1 MAMSLKQH
9 IRQKLKVGLVVSLIY
24 TAGCLGFPTTAFSA
38 TDIIVKGSAVN
49 LRSAPGTANS
59 IITTVQSGQRFQVL
73 ETQGE
78 WYKINAGNKT
88 GWIAGW
94 LVETANSANP
104 QPQQQNSTQK
114 VKQATITGSAVNVR
128 SGPGTTYS
136 SVTTVSKGAKY
147 TVTEVNGQWL
157 KIKLPDGKQGWIA
170 GWLATVSETNAA
182 NPAPPGG
189 TTVAQQP
196 QAATQKVKQAT
207 ITGSA
212 INVRSGPGTTYS
224 SVTTVSKDAKYTV
237 TEVNGQWLK
246 IKLPDG
252 KQGWIAGWL
261 AAVTEVNV
269 ANPAPP
275 GGTTVAQQPQEETQK
290 IKQATI
296 TGSAVNV
303 RSGPG
308 TSYGSVTTV
317 SNGAKFN
324 VTEVSGQWLK
334 IRLPDGKQGWIAGWL
349 AAVTEIAV
357 ANPAPVTS
365 PPPATNNPTT
375 PPNNTGSTVA
385 VVNGNEVNIR
395 IGPGTGHNVIT
406 KVSRG
411 QRVGVLER
419 SGDWAKVQLDGGV
432 VGWVAGWMLN
442 IDTAEASPS
451 PGDPPVQTP
460 DTDQTGEPDQP
471 AEPVR
476 LEQIE
481 INEQDGHTYVQ
492 LKAQGPLS
500 YDMFML
506 TGPER
511 LVLDLKNVDPTDL
524 PEKIEVGSEA
534 VSQLRTGWLTQNPP
548 VMRLVFDLKGT
559 VANLDRLSDDRTQ
572 LNLDIFIPKPGSFLN
587 GRVIAIDA
595 GHGGSDP
602 GAIGPTGLRE
612 KDVTLD
618 LALRLQKILTAH
630 GAKVVMTR
638 TNDSFVDLYERTAIA
653 GRNGAEVFLSIH
665 INANPNRDK
674 NGTSTYYRRDTG
686 DLAPGVNQADNRR
699 LASLVQS
706 ELLRT
711 LSRRSLGVLQSNFVV
726 LRTSPVPAALAEVA
740 FVSNYE
746 EEQMLRQDTVR
757 QKVAESLAQSL
768 NNYFAPTK

>member
-1 MAMSLKQH
+1 
-9 IRQKLKVGLVVSLIY
+9 
-24 TAGCLGFPTTAFSA
+24 
-38 TDIIVKGSAVN
+38 
-49 LRSAPGTANS
+49 
-59 IITTVQSGQRFQVL
+59 
-73 ETQGE
+73 
-78 WYKINAGNKT
+78 
-88 GWIAGW
+88 
-94 LVETANSANP
+94 
-104 QPQQQNSTQK
+104 
-114 VKQATITGSAVNVR
+114 VR
-128 SGPGTTYS
+128 SGPGTSYG
-136 SVTTVSKGAKY
+136 SVTSVSKGAKY
-147 TVTEVNGQWL
+147 TVTEVSGQWL
-157 KIKLPDGKQGWIA
+157 KIKL
-170 GWLATVSETNAA
+170 S
-182 NPAPPGG
+182 
-189 TTVAQQP
+189 
-196 QAATQKVKQAT
+196 
-207 ITGSA
+207 
-212 INVRSGPGTTYS
+212 
-224 SVTTVSKDAKYTV
+224 
-237 TEVNGQWLK
+237 
-246 IKLPDG
+246 DG

-269 ANPAPP
+269 TNPAPP
-275 GGTTVAQQPQEETQK
+275 GGTTVAQQPQVDTQK

-308 TSYGSVTTV
+308 TSYGSVTSV
-317 SNGAKFN
+317 SKGAKYT

-334 IRLPDGKQGWIAGWL
+334 IKLSDGKQGWIAGWL

-357 ANPAPVTS
+357 ANPAPDTN
-365 PPPATNNPTT
+365 PTPATNNPTT
-375 PPNNTGSTVA
+375 PPNSNGSTVA
-385 VVNGNEVNIR
+385 LVNGNEVNIR
-395 IGPGTGHNVIT
+395 LGPGTGHNVIT
-406 KVSRG
+406 RVSRG

-419 SGDWAKVQLDGGV
+419 NGDWAKVQLDGGI
-432 VGWVAGWMLN
+432 VGWVAGWML

-451 PGDPPVQTP
+451 PGDPPVETP

-534 VSQLRTGWLTQNPP
+534 VSQLRTGWLTQEPP

-559 VANLDRLSDDRTQ
+559 VANLDKLSDDRTQ

-602 GAIGPTGLRE
+602 GATGPTGLRE

-618 LALRLQKILTAH
+618 LALRLQKILTEH

-638 TNDSFVDLYERTAIA
+638 SNDSFVDLYERTAIA
-653 GRNGAEVFLSIH
+653 ERNGAEVFLSIH
-665 INANPNRDK
+665 INANPSRDK

-686 DLAPGVNQADNRR
+686 DLAPGVNQADNRK

-711 LSRRSLGVLQSNFVV
+711 LGRRSLGVLQSNFVV

>member
-1 MAMSLKQH
+1 MGNEGNMAMSLKQN
-9 IRQKLKVGLVVSLIY
+9 IGQKLKVGLVVSLIY
-24 TAGCLGFPTTAFSA
+24 TAGCLVFPAAAFSA
-38 TDIIVKGSAVN
+38 TDIIVKGSTVN

-59 IITTVQSGQRFQVL
+59 IVTTVQSGQRFQVL
-73 ETQGE
+73 DTQGD

-94 LVETANSANP
+94 LVDTSASANT
-104 QPQQQNSTQK
+104 QPQQQIS
-114 VKQATITGSAVNVR
+114 
-128 SGPGTTYS
+128 
-136 SVTTVSKGAKY
+136 
-147 TVTEVNGQWL
+147 
-157 KIKLPDGKQGWIA
+157 
-170 GWLATVSETNAA
+170 
-182 NPAPPGG
+182 
-189 TTVAQQP
+189 
-196 QAATQKVKQAT
+196 
-207 ITGSA
+207 
-212 INVRSGPGTTYS
+212 
-224 SVTTVSKDAKYTV
+224 
-237 TEVNGQWLK
+237 
-246 IKLPDG
+246 
-252 KQGWIAGWL
+252 
-261 AAVTEVNV
+261 
-269 ANPAPP
+269 
-275 GGTTVAQQPQEETQK
+275 TQK

-308 TSYGSVTTV
+308 TSYGSVTSVSKGSKYTV
-317 SNGAKFN
+317 TEASGQWLKIKLSDGKQGWIAGWLAAVNEVNVANPPSGGTTVVQQPQVDTKVKQATITASAVNVRSGPGTSYGSVTSVSKGAKYT

-334 IRLPDGKQGWIAGWL
+334 IKLSDGKQGWIAGWL

-357 ANPAPVTS
+357 ANPAPDTN

-375 PPNNTGSTVA
+375 PPNSNGSTVA
-385 VVNGNEVNIR
+385 LVNGNEVNIR
-395 IGPGTGHNVIT
+395 LGPGTGHNVIT
-406 KVSRG
+406 RVSRG

-419 SGDWAKVQLDGGV
+419 NGDWAKVQLDGGI
-432 VGWVAGWMLN
+432 VGWVAGWML

-451 PGDPPVQTP
+451 PGDPPVETP

-534 VSQLRTGWLTQNPP
+534 VSQLRTGWLTQEPP

-559 VANLDRLSDDRTQ
+559 VANLDKLSDDRTQ

-602 GAIGPTGLRE
+602 GATGPTGLRE

-618 LALRLQKILTAH
+618 LALRLQKILTEH

-638 TNDSFVDLYERTAIA
+638 SNDSFVDLYERTAIA
-653 GRNGAEVFLSIH
+653 ERNGVEVFLSIH
-665 INANPNRDK
+665 INANPSRDK

-686 DLAPGVNQADNRR
+686 DLAPGVNQADNRK

-711 LSRRSLGVLQSNFVV
+711 LGRRSLGVLQSNFVV

>member
-1 MAMSLKQH
+1 MAMSLKQN
-9 IRQKLKVGLVVSLIY
+9 IGQKLKVGLVVSLIY
-24 TAGCLGFPTTAFSA
+24 TAGCLVFPAAAFSA
-38 TDIIVKGSAVN
+38 TDIIVKGSTVN

-59 IITTVQSGQRFQVL
+59 IVTTVQSGQRFQVL
-73 ETQGE
+73 DTQGD

-94 LVETANSANP
+94 LVDTSASANT
-104 QPQQQNSTQK
+104 QPQQQIS
-114 VKQATITGSAVNVR
+114 
-128 SGPGTTYS
+128 
-136 SVTTVSKGAKY
+136 
-147 TVTEVNGQWL
+147 
-157 KIKLPDGKQGWIA
+157 
-170 GWLATVSETNAA
+170 
-182 NPAPPGG
+182 
-189 TTVAQQP
+189 
-196 QAATQKVKQAT
+196 
-207 ITGSA
+207 
-212 INVRSGPGTTYS
+212 
-224 SVTTVSKDAKYTV
+224 
-237 TEVNGQWLK
+237 
-246 IKLPDG
+246 
-252 KQGWIAGWL
+252 
-261 AAVTEVNV
+261 
-269 ANPAPP
+269 
-275 GGTTVAQQPQEETQK
+275 TQK

-308 TSYGSVTTV
+308 TSYGSVTSVSKGGKYTV
-317 SNGAKFN
+317 TEASGQWLKIKLSDGKQGWIAGWLAAVNEVNVANPPSGGTTVVQQPQVDTQKVKQATITASAVNVRSGPGTSYGSVTSVSKGAKYT

-334 IRLPDGKQGWIAGWL
+334 IKLSDGKQGWIAGWL

-357 ANPAPVTS
+357 ANPAPDTN
-365 PPPATNNPTT
+365 PTPATNNPTT
-375 PPNNTGSTVA
+375 PPNSNGSTVA
-385 VVNGNEVNIR
+385 LVNGNEVNIR
-395 IGPGTGHNVIT
+395 LGPGTGHNVIT
-406 KVSRG
+406 RVSRG

-419 SGDWAKVQLDGGV
+419 NGDWAKVQLDGGI
-432 VGWVAGWMLN
+432 VGWVAGWML

-451 PGDPPVQTP
+451 PGDPPVETP

-534 VSQLRTGWLTQNPP
+534 VSQLRTGWLTQEPP

-559 VANLDRLSDDRTQ
+559 VANLDKLSDDRTQ

-602 GAIGPTGLRE
+602 GATGPTGLRE

-618 LALRLQKILTAH
+618 LALRLQKILTEH

-638 TNDSFVDLYERTAIA
+638 SNDSFVDLYERTAIA
-653 GRNGAEVFLSIH
+653 ERNGAEVFLSIH
-665 INANPNRDK
+665 INANPSRDK

-686 DLAPGVNQADNRR
+686 DLAPGVNQADNRK

-711 LSRRSLGVLQSNFVV
+711 LGRRSLGVLQSNFVV

>member
-1 MAMSLKQH
+1 MAMVIKQNLKH
-9 IRQKLKVGLVVSLIY
+9 KLKVGLVVSLIY
-24 TAGCLGFPTTAFSA
+24 TAGCLVFPAAAFSA

-59 IITTVQSGQRFQVL
+59 IVTTVQSGQHFQVL
-73 ETQGE
+73 DTRGD
-78 WYKINAGNKT
+78 WYKISAGNKT

-94 LVETANSANP
+94 LVETSDSAI

-128 SGPGTTYS
+128 SGPGTSYGL
-136 SVTTVSKGAKY
+136 VTTVSNGAKFNI
-147 TVTEVNGQWL
+147 TEV
-157 KIKLPDGKQGWIA
+157 
-170 GWLATVSETNAA
+170 S
-182 NPAPPGG
+182 
-189 TTVAQQP
+189 
-196 QAATQKVKQAT
+196 
-207 ITGSA
+207 
-212 INVRSGPGTTYS
+212 
-224 SVTTVSKDAKYTV
+224 
-237 TEVNGQWLK
+237 GQWLK

-269 ANPAPP
+269 TNPAPS
-275 GGTTVAQQPQEETQK
+275 GGTTVAQQPQVNTQK

-296 TGSAVNV
+296 TGSVVNV

-308 TSYGSVTTV
+308 TSYSSVTTV

-324 VTEVSGQWLK
+324 ITEVSGQWLK
-334 IRLPDGKQGWIAGWL
+334 IKLTDGKQGWIAGWL

-357 ANPAPVTS
+357 ANPAPVTNS
-365 PPPATNNPTT
+365 PPAANNPTT
-375 PPNNTGSTVA
+375 PPNSNGSTVA
-385 VVNGNEVNIR
+385 VVSGNEVNIR

-406 KVSRG
+406 QVSRG

-471 AEPVR
+471 VAPPVQ

-492 LKAQGPLS
+492 LKARGQLN

-524 PEKIEVGSEA
+524 PEKIAVGSEA
-534 VSQLRTGWLTQNPP
+534 VSQLRTGWLTQDPP

-559 VANLDRLSDDRTQ
+559 VANLDKLSDDRTQ

-602 GAIGPTGLRE
+602 GATGPTGLRE

-618 LALRLQKILTAH
+618 LALRLQKILTEH

-665 INANPNRDK
+665 INANPSRDK

-686 DLAPGVNQADNRR
+686 DLAPGVNQSDNRK

-711 LSRRSLGVLQSNFVV
+711 LGRRSLGVLQSNFVV